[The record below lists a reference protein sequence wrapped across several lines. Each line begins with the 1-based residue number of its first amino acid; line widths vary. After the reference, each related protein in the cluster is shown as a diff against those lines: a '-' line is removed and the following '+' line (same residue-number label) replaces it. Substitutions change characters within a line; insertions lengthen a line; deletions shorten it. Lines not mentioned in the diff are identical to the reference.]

1 MNAIKQQGKK
11 VALVIGAGDAT
22 GGAIAKRFAQGG
34 YIACMTRRNADK
46 LQPLIEE
53 IEGFGGV
60 AYGFAS
66 DARKE
71 EEVIQ
76 LIEAIERGV
85 FGAPTWFVSDEMYW
99 GVDHLHF
106 VEQELAEHSS
116 V

>member
-1 MNAIKQQGKK
+1 MNELKQQGNK

-34 YIACMTRRNADK
+34 YISCMTRRNADK
-46 LQPLIEE
+46 LQPLIQE

-71 EEVIQ
+71 EDVIQ
-76 LIEAIERGV
+76 LIEEIEANIG
-85 FGAPTWFVSDEMYW
+85 
-99 GVDHLHF
+99 
-106 VEQELAEHSS
+106 
-116 V
+116 